1 MRATAQAYELLSG
14 KLDEIR
20 VEAARGIHGEETRDA
35 CIKIYGLIQQAHELL
50 RENLVLS
57 GQESAPQGV

>member
-1 MRATAQAYELLSG
+1 MRVTAQAYELLSG

-20 VEAARGIHGEETRDA
+20 IEAARGIHGEETRDA
-35 CIKIYGLIQQAHELL
+35 CLKIYGLIQQAQQLV

-57 GQESAPQGV
+57 KDESAV

>member
-1 MRATAQAYELLSG
+1 MRTTLNAYALLSG

-20 VEAARGIHGEETRDA
+20 IEANRGIHGEGTRDA
-35 CIKIYGLIQQAHELL
+35 CLKIYGLIQQAQQLL

-57 GQESAPQGV
+57 KDESAV

>member
-20 VEAARGIHGEETRDA
+20 REANRGIHEGGDRDS
-35 CIKIYGLIQQAHELL
+35 CIKIYGLVQQAQAVLC
-50 RENLVLS
+50 ENLVLS
-57 GQESAPQGV
+57 QDESAVQGD

>member
-20 VEAARGIHGEETRDA
+20 IEAARGIHGTDARQA
-35 CIKIYGLIQQAHELL
+35 CITLYGLVQQAQELL

-57 GQESAPQGV
+57 KDESAE

>member
-1 MRATAQAYELLSG
+1 MRTTLNAYALLSG

-20 VEAARGIHGEETRDA
+20 IEANRGIHGEGTRDA
-35 CIKIYGLIQQAHELL
+35 CIKIYGLVQQAHELL

>member
-1 MRATAQAYELLSG
+1 MTATQSAYALLSE

-20 VEAARGIHGEETRDA
+20 SEAARGIHGEETRDS
-35 CIKIYGLIQQAHELL
+35 CIKIYGLVQQAQELL

>member
-1 MRATAQAYELLSG
+1 MRTTLNAYALLSG

-20 VEAARGIHGEETRDA
+20 IEANRGIHEAGTRDS
-35 CIKIYGLIQQAHELL
+35 CIKIYGLVQQAQQLL

-57 GQESAPQGV
+57 KDESAPQGV

>member
-1 MRATAQAYELLSG
+1 MRATAHAYELLSG

-20 VEAARGIHGEETRDA
+20 SEANCGIHGAGARES
-35 CIKIYGLIQQAHELL
+35 CIKIYGLIQQAQALL

-57 GQESAPQGV
+57 KDESEVQGD

>member
-20 VEAARGIHGEETRDA
+20 REASRGIYEGGDRDS
-35 CIKIYGLIQQAHELL
+35 CIKIYGLVQQAQALL

-57 GQESAPQGV
+57 KDESAVQGD

>member
-1 MRATAQAYELLSG
+1 MRTTLNAYALLSG
-14 KLDEIR
+14 NEIR
-20 VEAARGIHGEETRDA
+20 IEANRGIHEAGTRDS
-35 CIKIYGLIQQAHELL
+35 CIKIYGLVQQAQELL